1 MMKNIL
7 KYIAGAAAVAALA
20 GCSLNP
26 LPSFDDADAFVALDK
41 TKISVNEDAGTVS
54 IPMTIASTTAKKTV
68 VSYELI
74 DGASDDDQN
83 PAKQGVNYEGADESA
98 VVSFDGEARTG
109 SIVVNIKEL
118 AGTYTGDLSFRVKL
132 VSATGL
138 NLGADSECTITI
150 ADKDHPLA
158 SILGKYKATA
168 EDKGNGSCEWELT
181 LSKDSKDVSIVWIDY
196 ICPFAA
202 SYPSMTWD
210 VYGIVSDDLKTITIP
225 CGQKPG
231 AMYAADDP
239 FTFIWFNY
247 DSGYYTRESGNVTMT
262 STEEGVFTTEDG
274 MGFVSTD
281 YVWKGAMLLKGTA
294 KWTKE

>member
-7 KYIAGAAAVAALA
+7 KYIAGAAAAAALA

-26 LPSFDDADAFVALDK
+26 LPSFNEADAFVAFDK
-41 TKISVNEDAGTVS
+41 AKISVDEDAGTVS
-54 IPMTIASTTAKKTV
+54 IPMTIASIDPKKTV

-74 DGASDDDQN
+74 DGASDEDTN
-83 PAKQGVNYEGADESA
+83 PAKQGTNYEGTDESA
-98 VVSFDGEARTG
+98 VITFDGEARTG
-109 SIVVNIKEL
+109 AIVINIKNI

-132 VSATGL
+132 ISATGL
-138 NLGADSECTITI
+138 NLGANSSCTVTI
-150 ADKDHPLA
+150 ADLDHPLS

-168 EDKGNGSCEWELT
+168 EDKGKGSCEWELT

-196 ICPFAA
+196 ICPLAA
-202 SYPSMTWD
+202 NNSSMTWD
-210 VYGIVSDDLKTITIP
+210 VYGIVSGDLKTITIP

-231 AMYAADDP
+231 AMYDTDDP

-247 DSGYYTRESGNVTMT
+247 DSGYYVRETGNVTMT

-274 MGFVSTD
+274 MGFMSTD
-281 YVWKGAMLLKGTA
+281 YVFNGGMLLKGTA